1 MKIKIC
7 LMAAMLI
14 SGNAALAETDHYLLK
29 DGRHVQHLKINTVG
43 DETTVTVDVDFEPN
57 DNEIGENACSA
68 TITGEAKA
76 VAENQWLM
84 KRRAEGEAHYCSLNI
99 ELTATGAT
107 IEQSEDCSYFVSGIC
122 RFATDGKELL
132 KIE

>member
-14 SGNAALAETDHYLLK
+14 SGNALAETDHYLLR
-29 DGRHVQHLKINTVG
+29 DGSHVQHLKINTVG

-57 DNEIGENACSA
+57 ADEAGENACSA
-68 TITGEAKA
+68 IISGEAKA

-99 ELTATGAT
+99 ELTASGAS

-122 RFATDGKELL
+122 RFATDGKELR